1 MKSMDRKIYGSIALA
16 RHLDI
21 IVILDE
27 NEKIYEGNVD
37 DAPEEIR
44 KLKYSKVEMEKPIKY
59 YVYSEFNK

>member
-1 MKSMDRKIYGSIALA
+1 MDRKIYGPIALA

-27 NEKIYEGNVD
+27 NKTIYEGNVD
-37 DAPEEIR
+37 EAPEEVR

-59 YVYSEFNK
+59 YVYSELNK

>member
-1 MKSMDRKIYGSIALA
+1 MKSMDRKIYGPIALA

-27 NEKIYEGNVD
+27 NKTIYEGNVD
-37 DAPEEIR
+37 EAPEEVR

>member
-1 MKSMDRKIYGSIALA
+1 MDRKIYGPIALA

-37 DAPEEIR
+37 DDPEEIR

-59 YVYSEFNK
+59 YAYSEFNK

>member
-1 MKSMDRKIYGSIALA
+1 MDRKIYGPIALA

-27 NEKIYEGNVD
+27 NKTIYEGNVD
-37 DAPEEIR
+37 DAPEEVR